1 MRPAAPAVTAV
12 ILNHNGFDDTV
23 ACVDSLARAGYAHL
37 PLVIVDN
44 ASPDSSGEALRARF
58 PQHTVLLHHANDGFA
73 AGMNEGIRR
82 ALDDGAEF
90 VLVMNNDIVVE
101 AGFLDGMVAHLAS
114 HPRTGI
120 ATCKAYLSSDPSRR
134 YMTGGHLSLP
144 RCNVAPLTEAEAET
158 AMRVP
163 FISGCIFL
171 ARAAVFREC
180 GLMDESFFL
189 YFEDLEFSRRVATRW
204 ELWYLP
210 DGVIHHKSGGGTGWS
225 AYTSTYHYYMN
236 RNRFLVFR
244 GDGLARRAYVLLYST
259 LNTIAKSAVILA
271 SSRNGDESRD
281 KLRALWRG
289 LRDGAALFFS
299 PSRRA
304 TPDRSSR

>member
-1 MRPAAPAVTAV
+1 MLPVPPAIAAV
-12 ILNHNGFDDTV
+12 ILNYNGFDDTI
-23 ACVDSLARAGYAHL
+23 ACLDSIVRAGYGTL
-37 PLVIVDN
+37 PIVLVDN
-44 ASPDSSGEALRARF
+44 ASPDGSGTLLASRYA
-58 PQHTVLLHHANDGFA
+58 QHTVLLRPRNDGFA
-73 AGMNEGIRR
+73 AGVNEGIRR

-90 VLVMNNDIVVE
+90 VLVMNNDIIVD
-101 AGFLDGMVAHLAS
+101 AGFLDGLVAHLAT

-120 ATCKAYLSSDPSRR
+120 VTCKAYLSSDPSRR

-144 RCNVAPLTEAEAET
+144 RCNVAPLTEAEAKT
-158 AMRVP
+158 AMQVP

-171 ARAAVFREC
+171 ARASVFREC
-180 GLMDESFFL
+180 GLMDESYFL

-210 DGVIHHKSGGGTGWS
+210 DGVIHHKSGGGTSWS

-244 GDGLARRAYVLLYST
+244 GDGLARRAYVLLYGT
-259 LNTIAKSAVILA
+259 LNTIAKSAVIIA

-304 TPDRSSR
+304 TPG